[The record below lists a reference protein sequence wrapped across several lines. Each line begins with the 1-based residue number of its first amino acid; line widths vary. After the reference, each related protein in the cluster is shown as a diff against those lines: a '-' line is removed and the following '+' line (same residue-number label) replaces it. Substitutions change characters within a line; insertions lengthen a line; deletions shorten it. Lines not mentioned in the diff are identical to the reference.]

1 MNKAINCMLIIL
13 AFVMCISCGSYNTA
27 TMYADADTISIDG
40 ATRCDSLLFSDFF
53 KAPKVVLL
61 ETKPEC
67 VVQNI
72 RSLEI
77 YKEDIYILD
86 DRANKLYVFDGNGKF
101 KRTISSPGRGHGEYM
116 KLADFSIDRT
126 KEIIYLL
133 DEATDEILK
142 FRLDDYKF
150 LSSIKAVQNGYLTY
164 CMQEIGGKIYLNRS
178 SVLEKEKY
186 ELREIDE
193 RNGKQVG
200 KFLKSDDYNHG
211 WNFPLSLEHSNFYSK
226 NSQSPKYIGLFS
238 NLIMNVTADGV
249 SAAYIVDSRKFV
261 NKDEVLMMQ
270 RIAEGKLEKIDFSGI
285 YSQKRIHQISRFIE
299 SSSKVFFQYLE
310 GDERNYLVYDKASG
324 KTKTSSLFM
333 DDYVSDK
340 NMIPMDFCYSDE
352 QGVVALLKPC
362 FMPHFIKYI
371 IDGGKMRTHLDNY
384 SRLIK
389 LNKDSNPVLFFQ
401 IEEVGEVWIRSLSLH
416 HSKGKR
422 QALNMISHVLM
433 YDDGSCHTW

>member
-1 MNKAINCMLIIL
+1 MNKAINCMFIIL
-13 AFVMCISCGSYNTA
+13 VFVMCISCGSYNTA

-40 ATRCDSLLFSDFF
+40 ATRCDSLIFSDFF

-142 FRLDDYKF
+142 FSLDDYKF

-164 CMQEIGGKIYLNRS
+164 SIQEIGGKIYLNRS
-178 SVLEKEKY
+178 SVSEKEKY

-261 NKDEVLMMQ
+261 DKEEVLKMQ
-270 RIAEGKLEKIDFSGI
+270 KIAEGKLEKIDFSGI

-299 SSSKVFFQYLE
+299 SPSKVFFQYLE

-352 QGVVALLKPC
+352 RGVVALLKPC

-389 LNKDSNPVLFFQ
+389 LNKDSNPVLFFH
-401 IEEVGEVWIRSLSLH
+401 EY
-416 HSKGKR
+416 K
-422 QALNMISHVLM
+422 
-433 YDDGSCHTW
+433 

>member
-126 KEIIYLL
+126 KEVIYLL

-299 SSSKVFFQYLE
+299 SPSKVFFQYLE

-389 LNKDSNPVLFFQ
+389 LNKDSNPVLFFH
-401 IEEVGEVWIRSLSLH
+401 EY
-416 HSKGKR
+416 K
-422 QALNMISHVLM
+422 
-433 YDDGSCHTW
+433 

>member
-1 MNKAINCMLIIL
+1 MNKAINCMFIIL

-40 ATRCDSLLFSDFF
+40 ATRCDSLIFSDFF

-86 DRANKLYVFDGNGKF
+86 DRANKLYIFDGNGKF

-142 FRLDDYKF
+142 FSLNDYKF

-178 SVLEKEKY
+178 SVSEKEKY

-238 NLIMNVTADGV
+238 NLIMNVTADEV

-261 NKDEVLMMQ
+261 DKEEVLKMQ
-270 RIAEGKLEKIDFSGI
+270 KIAEGKLEKIDFSGI

-299 SSSKVFFQYLE
+299 SPSKVFFQYLE

-333 DDYVSDK
+333 DNYVSDK

-352 QGVVALLKPC
+352 RGVVALLKPC

-371 IDGGKMRTHLDNY
+371 INGGKMRTHLDNY

-389 LNKDSNPVLFFQ
+389 LNKDSNPVLFFH
-401 IEEVGEVWIRSLSLH
+401 EY
-416 HSKGKR
+416 K
-422 QALNMISHVLM
+422 
-433 YDDGSCHTW
+433 

>member
-1 MNKAINCMLIIL
+1 MNKAINCMFIIL
-13 AFVMCISCGSYNTA
+13 AFGMCISCGSYNTA

-40 ATRCDSLLFSDFF
+40 ATRCDSLIFSDFF

-86 DRANKLYVFDGNGKF
+86 DRANKLYIFDGNGKF

-142 FRLDDYKF
+142 FSLNDYKF

-261 NKDEVLMMQ
+261 DKEEVLKMQ
-270 RIAEGKLEKIDFSGI
+270 KIAEGKLEKIDFSGI

-299 SSSKVFFQYLE
+299 SPSKVFFQYLE

-352 QGVVALLKPC
+352 RGVVALLKPC

-371 IDGGKMRTHLDNY
+371 INGGKMRTHLDNY

-389 LNKDSNPVLFFQ
+389 LNKDSNPVLFFH
-401 IEEVGEVWIRSLSLH
+401 EY
-416 HSKGKR
+416 K
-422 QALNMISHVLM
+422 
-433 YDDGSCHTW
+433 

>member
-1 MNKAINCMLIIL
+1 MNKAINSMFIIL

-27 TMYADADTISIDG
+27 TMYADADTINIDG
-40 ATRCDSLLFSDFF
+40 ATRCDSLIFSDFF

-86 DRANKLYVFDGNGKF
+86 DHANKLYVFDGNGKF

-200 KFLKSDDYNHG
+200 KFLKSDDYNNG

-299 SSSKVFFQYLE
+299 SPSKVFFQYLE

-333 DDYVSDK
+333 NDYVSDK

-352 QGVVALLKPC
+352 RGVVALLKPC

-389 LNKDSNPVLFFQ
+389 LNKDSNPVLFFH
-401 IEEVGEVWIRSLSLH
+401 EY
-416 HSKGKR
+416 K
-422 QALNMISHVLM
+422 
-433 YDDGSCHTW
+433 

>member
-1 MNKAINCMLIIL
+1 MIPCAALAIID
-13 AFVMCISCGSYNTA
+13 MCISCGSYNAA

-40 ATRCDSLLFSDFF
+40 ATRCDSLIFSDFF

-142 FRLDDYKF
+142 FSLDDYKF

-193 RNGKQVG
+193 RNGKQMG

-270 RIAEGKLEKIDFSGI
+270 RVAEGKLEKIDFSGI

-299 SSSKVFFQYLE
+299 SPSNVFFQYLE
-310 GDERNYLVYDKASG
+310 GNERNYLVYDKASG

-333 DDYVSDK
+333 NDYVSDK

-352 QGVVALLKPC
+352 RGVVALLKPC

-371 IDGGKMRTHLDNY
+371 INGGKMRTHLDNY

-389 LNKDSNPVLFFQ
+389 LNKDSNPVLFFH
-401 IEEVGEVWIRSLSLH
+401 EY
-416 HSKGKR
+416 K
-422 QALNMISHVLM
+422 
-433 YDDGSCHTW
+433 

>member
-40 ATRCDSLLFSDFF
+40 ATRCDSLIFSDFF

-67 VVQNI
+67 VVLNI

-126 KEIIYLL
+126 KEVIYLL
-133 DEATDEILK
+133 DEATDEIQK
-142 FRLDDYKF
+142 FSLDDYKF

-200 KFLKSDDYNHG
+200 KFLKSDDYNNG

-270 RIAEGKLEKIDFSGI
+270 RVAEGKLEKIDFSSI

-299 SSSKVFFQYLE
+299 SPSKVFFQYLE

-333 DDYVSDK
+333 NDYVSDK

-352 QGVVALLKPC
+352 RGVVALLKPC

-389 LNKDSNPVLFFQ
+389 LNKDSNPVLFFH
-401 IEEVGEVWIRSLSLH
+401 EY
-416 HSKGKR
+416 K
-422 QALNMISHVLM
+422 
-433 YDDGSCHTW
+433 

>member
-1 MNKAINCMLIIL
+1 MNKAINCMFIIL

-40 ATRCDSLLFSDFF
+40 ATRCDSLIFSDFF

-142 FRLDDYKF
+142 FSLDDYKF

-299 SSSKVFFQYLE
+299 SPSKVFFQYLE

-333 DDYVSDK
+333 NDYVSDK

-352 QGVVALLKPC
+352 RGVVALLKPC

-371 IDGGKMRTHLDNY
+371 INGGKMRTHLDNY

-389 LNKDSNPVLFFQ
+389 LNKDSNPVLFFH
-401 IEEVGEVWIRSLSLH
+401 EY
-416 HSKGKR
+416 K
-422 QALNMISHVLM
+422 
-433 YDDGSCHTW
+433 

>member
-1 MNKAINCMLIIL
+1 MNKAINCIFIIL
-13 AFVMCISCGSYNTA
+13 AFVMCISCGSYNAA

-40 ATRCDSLLFSDFF
+40 ATRCDSLIFSDFF

-86 DRANKLYVFDGNGKF
+86 DRANKLYIFDGNGKF

-126 KEIIYLL
+126 KEVIYLL

-142 FRLDDYKF
+142 FSLDDYKF

-261 NKDEVLMMQ
+261 DKDEVLMMQ

-299 SSSKVFFQYLE
+299 SPSKVFFQYLE

-352 QGVVALLKPC
+352 RGVVALLKPC

-371 IDGGKMRTHLDNY
+371 INGGKMRTHLDNY

-389 LNKDSNPVLFFQ
+389 LNKDSNPVLFFH
-401 IEEVGEVWIRSLSLH
+401 EY
-416 HSKGKR
+416 K
-422 QALNMISHVLM
+422 
-433 YDDGSCHTW
+433 

>member
-1 MNKAINCMLIIL
+1 MNKAINSMFIIL

-40 ATRCDSLLFSDFF
+40 ATRCDSLIFSDFF

-142 FRLDDYKF
+142 FSLDDYKF

-164 CMQEIGGKIYLNRS
+164 SMQEIGGKIYLNRS

-193 RNGKQVG
+193 RNGKQMG
-200 KFLKSDDYNHG
+200 KFLKSEDYNNG

-261 NKDEVLMMQ
+261 NKEEVLKMQ
-270 RIAEGKLEKIDFSGI
+270 GIAEGKLEKIDFSDI

-299 SSSKVFFQYLE
+299 SPSKVFFQYLE

-333 DDYVSDK
+333 NDYVSDK

-352 QGVVALLKPC
+352 RGVVALLKPC

-389 LNKDSNPVLFFQ
+389 LNKDSNPVLFFH
-401 IEEVGEVWIRSLSLH
+401 EYR
-416 HSKGKR
+416 
-422 QALNMISHVLM
+422 
-433 YDDGSCHTW
+433 

>member
-1 MNKAINCMLIIL
+1 MNKAINCMFIIL
-13 AFVMCISCGSYNTA
+13 VFVMCISCGSYNTA

-40 ATRCDSLLFSDFF
+40 ATRCDSLIFSDFF

-86 DRANKLYVFDGNGKF
+86 DRANKLYIFDGNGKF

-126 KEIIYLL
+126 KEVIYLL

-142 FRLDDYKF
+142 FSLNDYKF

-164 CMQEIGGKIYLNRS
+164 CIQEIGGKIYLNRS

-299 SSSKVFFQYLE
+299 SPSKVFFQYLE

-352 QGVVALLKPC
+352 RGVVALLKPC

-371 IDGGKMRTHLDNY
+371 INGGKMRTHLDNY

-389 LNKDSNPVLFFQ
+389 LNKDSNPVLFFH
-401 IEEVGEVWIRSLSLH
+401 EY
-416 HSKGKR
+416 K
-422 QALNMISHVLM
+422 
-433 YDDGSCHTW
+433 

>member
-1 MNKAINCMLIIL
+1 MNKAINCMFIIL

-40 ATRCDSLLFSDFF
+40 ATRCDSLIFSDFF

-86 DRANKLYVFDGNGKF
+86 DRANKLYIFDGNGKF

-142 FRLDDYKF
+142 FSLDDYKF

-164 CMQEIGGKIYLNRS
+164 SMQEIGGKIYLNRS
-178 SVLEKEKY
+178 SVSEKEKY

-261 NKDEVLMMQ
+261 DKEEVLKMQ

-299 SSSKVFFQYLE
+299 SPSKVFFQYLE

-352 QGVVALLKPC
+352 RGVVALLKPC

-371 IDGGKMRTHLDNY
+371 INGGKMRTHLDNY

-389 LNKDSNPVLFFQ
+389 LNKDSNPVLFFH
-401 IEEVGEVWIRSLSLH
+401 EY
-416 HSKGKR
+416 K
-422 QALNMISHVLM
+422 
-433 YDDGSCHTW
+433 

>member
-1 MNKAINCMLIIL
+1 
-13 AFVMCISCGSYNTA
+13 
-27 TMYADADTISIDG
+27 MYADADTISIDG
-40 ATRCDSLLFSDFF
+40 ATRCDSLIFSDFF

-126 KEIIYLL
+126 KEVIYLL

-142 FRLDDYKF
+142 FSLDDYKF

-164 CMQEIGGKIYLNRS
+164 SMQEIGGKIYLNRS

-299 SSSKVFFQYLE
+299 SPSKVFFQYLE

-352 QGVVALLKPC
+352 RGVVALLKPC

-371 IDGGKMRTHLDNY
+371 INGGKMRTHLDNY

-389 LNKDSNPVLFFQ
+389 LNKDSNPVLFFH
-401 IEEVGEVWIRSLSLH
+401 EY
-416 HSKGKR
+416 K
-422 QALNMISHVLM
+422 
-433 YDDGSCHTW
+433 

>member
-1 MNKAINCMLIIL
+1 MNKAINCMFIIL

-40 ATRCDSLLFSDFF
+40 ATRCDSLIFSDFF

-86 DRANKLYVFDGNGKF
+86 DHANKLYVFDGNGKF

-126 KEIIYLL
+126 KEVIYLL

-142 FRLDDYKF
+142 FSLDDYKF

-261 NKDEVLMMQ
+261 DKEEVLKMQ
-270 RIAEGKLEKIDFSGI
+270 GIAEGKLEKIDFSDI

-299 SSSKVFFQYLE
+299 SPSKVFFQYLE

-352 QGVVALLKPC
+352 RGVVALLKPC

-371 IDGGKMRTHLDNY
+371 INGGKMRTHLDNY

-389 LNKDSNPVLFFQ
+389 LNKDSNPVLFFH
-401 IEEVGEVWIRSLSLH
+401 EY
-416 HSKGKR
+416 K
-422 QALNMISHVLM
+422 
-433 YDDGSCHTW
+433 

>member
-1 MNKAINCMLIIL
+1 MNKAINCMFIIL

-40 ATRCDSLLFSDFF
+40 ATRCDSLIFSDFF

-86 DRANKLYVFDGNGKF
+86 DRANKLYIFDGNGKF

-126 KEIIYLL
+126 KEVIYLL

-142 FRLDDYKF
+142 FSLDDYKF

-164 CMQEIGGKIYLNRS
+164 SMQEIGGKIYLNRS

-261 NKDEVLMMQ
+261 DKEEVLKMQ
-270 RIAEGKLEKIDFSGI
+270 KIAEGKLEKIDFSGI

-299 SSSKVFFQYLE
+299 SPSKVFFQYLE

-352 QGVVALLKPC
+352 RGVVALLKPC

-371 IDGGKMRTHLDNY
+371 INGGKMRTHLDNY

-389 LNKDSNPVLFFQ
+389 LNKDSNPVLFFH
-401 IEEVGEVWIRSLSLH
+401 EY
-416 HSKGKR
+416 K
-422 QALNMISHVLM
+422 
-433 YDDGSCHTW
+433 

>member
-1 MNKAINCMLIIL
+1 MNKAINCMFIIL

-40 ATRCDSLLFSDFF
+40 ATRCDSLIFSDFF

-101 KRTISSPGRGHGEYM
+101 KRTISSAGRGHGEYM

-142 FRLDDYKF
+142 FSLNDYKF

-178 SVLEKEKY
+178 SVSEKEKY

-261 NKDEVLMMQ
+261 DKEEVLKMQ
-270 RIAEGKLEKIDFSGI
+270 KIAEGKLEKIDFSGI

-299 SSSKVFFQYLE
+299 SPSKVFFQYLE

-352 QGVVALLKPC
+352 RGVVALLKPC

-389 LNKDSNPVLFFQ
+389 LNKDSNPVLFFH
-401 IEEVGEVWIRSLSLH
+401 EY
-416 HSKGKR
+416 K
-422 QALNMISHVLM
+422 
-433 YDDGSCHTW
+433 

>member
-1 MNKAINCMLIIL
+1 MNKAINCMFIIL

-40 ATRCDSLLFSDFF
+40 ATRCDSLIFSDFF

-86 DRANKLYVFDGNGKF
+86 DRANKLYIFDGNGKF

-142 FRLDDYKF
+142 FSLDDYKF

-164 CMQEIGGKIYLNRS
+164 SMQEIGGKIYLNRS
-178 SVLEKEKY
+178 SVSEKEKY

-261 NKDEVLMMQ
+261 DKEEVLKMQ
-270 RIAEGKLEKIDFSGI
+270 KIAEGKLEKIDFSGI

-299 SSSKVFFQYLE
+299 SPSKVFFQYLE

-333 DDYVSDK
+333 DNYVSDK

-352 QGVVALLKPC
+352 RGVVALLKPC

-371 IDGGKMRTHLDNY
+371 INGGKMRTHLDNY

-389 LNKDSNPVLFFQ
+389 LNKDSNPVLFFH
-401 IEEVGEVWIRSLSLH
+401 EY
-416 HSKGKR
+416 K
-422 QALNMISHVLM
+422 
-433 YDDGSCHTW
+433 

>member
-1 MNKAINCMLIIL
+1 MNKAINCMFIIL
-13 AFVMCISCGSYNTA
+13 VFVMCISCGSYNTA

-40 ATRCDSLLFSDFF
+40 ATRCDSLIFSDFF

-86 DRANKLYVFDGNGKF
+86 DRANKLYIFDGNGKF

-126 KEIIYLL
+126 KEVIYLL

-142 FRLDDYKF
+142 FSLDDYKF

-249 SAAYIVDSRKFV
+249 FAAYIVDSRNFV

-270 RIAEGKLEKIDFSGI
+270 RVAEGKLEKIDFSGI

-299 SSSKVFFQYLE
+299 SPSKVFFQYLE

-333 DDYVSDK
+333 NDYVSDK

-352 QGVVALLKPC
+352 RGVVALLKPC

-389 LNKDSNPVLFFQ
+389 LNKDSNPVLFFH
-401 IEEVGEVWIRSLSLH
+401 EY
-416 HSKGKR
+416 K
-422 QALNMISHVLM
+422 
-433 YDDGSCHTW
+433 

>member
-1 MNKAINCMLIIL
+1 MNKAINCMFIIL

-40 ATRCDSLLFSDFF
+40 ATRCDSLIFSDFF

-86 DRANKLYVFDGNGKF
+86 DRANKLYIFDGNGKF

-142 FRLDDYKF
+142 FSLDDYKF
-150 LSSIKAVQNGYLTY
+150 LSSIKAVQDGYLTY
-164 CMQEIGGKIYLNRS
+164 CMQEIDGKIYLNRS
-178 SVLEKEKY
+178 SVSEKEKY

-261 NKDEVLMMQ
+261 DKEEVLKMQ
-270 RIAEGKLEKIDFSGI
+270 KIAEGKLEKIDFSGI

-299 SSSKVFFQYLE
+299 SPSKVFFQYLE

-352 QGVVALLKPC
+352 RGVVALLKPC

-371 IDGGKMRTHLDNY
+371 INGGKMRTHLDNY

-389 LNKDSNPVLFFQ
+389 LNKDSNPVLFFH
-401 IEEVGEVWIRSLSLH
+401 EY
-416 HSKGKR
+416 K
-422 QALNMISHVLM
+422 
-433 YDDGSCHTW
+433 

>member
-1 MNKAINCMLIIL
+1 MNKAINCMFIIL
-13 AFVMCISCGSYNTA
+13 GFVMCISCGSYNTA

-40 ATRCDSLLFSDFF
+40 ATRCDSLIFSDFF

-142 FRLDDYKF
+142 FSLNDYKF

-178 SVLEKEKY
+178 SVSEKEKY

-261 NKDEVLMMQ
+261 DKEEVLKMQ

-299 SSSKVFFQYLE
+299 SPSKVFFQYLE

-352 QGVVALLKPC
+352 RGVVALLKPC
-362 FMPHFIKYI
+362 FMPHFMKYI
-371 IDGGKMRTHLDNY
+371 INGGKMRTHLDNY

-389 LNKDSNPVLFFQ
+389 LNKDSNPVLFFH
-401 IEEVGEVWIRSLSLH
+401 EY
-416 HSKGKR
+416 K
-422 QALNMISHVLM
+422 
-433 YDDGSCHTW
+433 

>member
-1 MNKAINCMLIIL
+1 MNKAINCMFIIL
-13 AFVMCISCGSYNTA
+13 VFVMCISCGSYNTA

-40 ATRCDSLLFSDFF
+40 ATRCDSLIFSDFF

-126 KEIIYLL
+126 KEVIYLL

-142 FRLDDYKF
+142 FSLDDYKF

-164 CMQEIGGKIYLNRS
+164 SMQEIGGKIYLNRS

-261 NKDEVLMMQ
+261 DKEEVLKMQ
-270 RIAEGKLEKIDFSGI
+270 KIAEGKLEKIDFSGI

-299 SSSKVFFQYLE
+299 SPSKVFFQYLE

-352 QGVVALLKPC
+352 RGVVALLKPC

-371 IDGGKMRTHLDNY
+371 INGGKMRTHLDNY

-389 LNKDSNPVLFFQ
+389 LNKDSNPVLFFH
-401 IEEVGEVWIRSLSLH
+401 EY
-416 HSKGKR
+416 K
-422 QALNMISHVLM
+422 
-433 YDDGSCHTW
+433 

>member
-1 MNKAINCMLIIL
+1 MNKAINCMFIIL
-13 AFVMCISCGSYNTA
+13 VFVMCISCGSYNTA

-40 ATRCDSLLFSDFF
+40 ATRCDSLIFSDFF

-142 FRLDDYKF
+142 FSLNDYKF

-178 SVLEKEKY
+178 SVSEKEKY

-211 WNFPLSLEHSNFYSK
+211 WNFPLSLEHINFYSK

-261 NKDEVLMMQ
+261 DKEEVLKMQ

-299 SSSKVFFQYLE
+299 SPSKVFFQYLE

-352 QGVVALLKPC
+352 RGVVALLKPC

-371 IDGGKMRTHLDNY
+371 INGGKMRTHLDNY

-389 LNKDSNPVLFFQ
+389 LNKDSNPVLFFH
-401 IEEVGEVWIRSLSLH
+401 EY
-416 HSKGKR
+416 K
-422 QALNMISHVLM
+422 
-433 YDDGSCHTW
+433 

>member
-1 MNKAINCMLIIL
+1 MFIIL

-86 DRANKLYVFDGNGKF
+86 DRVNKLYVFDGNGKF

-238 NLIMNVTADGV
+238 NMIMNVTADGV

-299 SSSKVFFQYLE
+299 SPSKVFFQYLE
-310 GDERNYLVYDKASG
+310 GDERNYLVYDKVSG

-333 DDYVSDK
+333 NDYVSDK

-352 QGVVALLKPC
+352 RGVVALLKPC

-389 LNKDSNPVLFFQ
+389 LNKDSNPVLFFH
-401 IEEVGEVWIRSLSLH
+401 EY
-416 HSKGKR
+416 K
-422 QALNMISHVLM
+422 
-433 YDDGSCHTW
+433 

>member
-1 MNKAINCMLIIL
+1 MNKAINCMFIIL

-40 ATRCDSLLFSDFF
+40 ATRCDSLIFSDFF

-86 DRANKLYVFDGNGKF
+86 DRANKLYIFDGNGKF

-116 KLADFSIDRT
+116 KLADFSINRT
-126 KEIIYLL
+126 KEVIYLL

-142 FRLDDYKF
+142 FSLDDYKF

-200 KFLKSDDYNHG
+200 KFLKSDDYNNG

-299 SSSKVFFQYLE
+299 SPSKVFFQYLE

-352 QGVVALLKPC
+352 RGVVALLKPC
-362 FMPHFIKYI
+362 FMPHFMKYI
-371 IDGGKMRTHLDNY
+371 INGGKMRTHLDNY

-389 LNKDSNPVLFFQ
+389 LNKDSNPVLFFH
-401 IEEVGEVWIRSLSLH
+401 EY
-416 HSKGKR
+416 K
-422 QALNMISHVLM
+422 
-433 YDDGSCHTW
+433 

>member
-1 MNKAINCMLIIL
+1 
-13 AFVMCISCGSYNTA
+13 
-27 TMYADADTISIDG
+27 MYADADTISIDG
-40 ATRCDSLLFSDFF
+40 ATRCDSLIFSDFF

-126 KEIIYLL
+126 KEVIYLL

-142 FRLDDYKF
+142 FSLDDYKF

-164 CMQEIGGKIYLNRS
+164 SMQEIGGKIYLNRS

-270 RIAEGKLEKIDFSGI
+270 RVAEGKLEKIDFSGI

-299 SSSKVFFQYLE
+299 SPSKVFFQYLE

-333 DDYVSDK
+333 NDYVSDK

-352 QGVVALLKPC
+352 RGVVALLKPC

-371 IDGGKMRTHLDNY
+371 INGGKMRTHLDNY

-389 LNKDSNPVLFFQ
+389 LNKDSNPVLFFH
-401 IEEVGEVWIRSLSLH
+401 EY
-416 HSKGKR
+416 K
-422 QALNMISHVLM
+422 
-433 YDDGSCHTW
+433 

>member
-1 MNKAINCMLIIL
+1 MNKAINCMFIIL

-40 ATRCDSLLFSDFF
+40 ATRCDSLIFSDFF

-142 FRLDDYKF
+142 FSLNDYKF

-178 SVLEKEKY
+178 SVSEKEKY

-261 NKDEVLMMQ
+261 DKEEVLKMQ
-270 RIAEGKLEKIDFSGI
+270 GIAEGKLEKIDFSGI

-299 SSSKVFFQYLE
+299 SPSKVFFQYLE

-352 QGVVALLKPC
+352 RGVVALLKPC

-371 IDGGKMRTHLDNY
+371 INGGKMRTHLDNY

-389 LNKDSNPVLFFQ
+389 LNKDSNPVLFFH
-401 IEEVGEVWIRSLSLH
+401 EY
-416 HSKGKR
+416 K
-422 QALNMISHVLM
+422 
-433 YDDGSCHTW
+433 

>member
-1 MNKAINCMLIIL
+1 MNKAINCMFIIL
-13 AFVMCISCGSYNTA
+13 VFVMCISCGSYNTA

-40 ATRCDSLLFSDFF
+40 ATRCDSLIFSDFF

-142 FRLDDYKF
+142 FSLNDYKF

-178 SVLEKEKY
+178 SVSEKEKY

-200 KFLKSDDYNHG
+200 KFLQSDDYNHG

-261 NKDEVLMMQ
+261 DKEEVLKMQ
-270 RIAEGKLEKIDFSGI
+270 KIAEGKLEKIDFSGI

-299 SSSKVFFQYLE
+299 SPSKVFFQYLE

-352 QGVVALLKPC
+352 RGVVALLKPC

-371 IDGGKMRTHLDNY
+371 INGGKMRTHLDNY

-389 LNKDSNPVLFFQ
+389 LNKDSNPVLFFH
-401 IEEVGEVWIRSLSLH
+401 EY
-416 HSKGKR
+416 K
-422 QALNMISHVLM
+422 
-433 YDDGSCHTW
+433 

>member
-1 MNKAINCMLIIL
+1 MNKAINCMFIIL

-40 ATRCDSLLFSDFF
+40 ATRCDSLIFSNFF

-86 DRANKLYVFDGNGKF
+86 DRANKLYIFDGNGNF

-126 KEIIYLL
+126 KEVIYLL

-142 FRLDDYKF
+142 FSLDDYKF

-270 RIAEGKLEKIDFSGI
+270 RVAEGKLEKIDFSGI

-299 SSSKVFFQYLE
+299 SPSKVFFQYLE

-352 QGVVALLKPC
+352 RGVVALLKPC

-371 IDGGKMRTHLDNY
+371 INGGKMRTHLDNY

-389 LNKDSNPVLFFQ
+389 LNKDSNPVLFFH
-401 IEEVGEVWIRSLSLH
+401 EY
-416 HSKGKR
+416 K
-422 QALNMISHVLM
+422 
-433 YDDGSCHTW
+433 

>member
-1 MNKAINCMLIIL
+1 MIKGKDMNKAINCMFIIL

-40 ATRCDSLLFSDFF
+40 ATKCDSLIFSDFF

-86 DRANKLYVFDGNGKF
+86 DRANKLYIFDGNGKF

-142 FRLDDYKF
+142 FSLDDYKF

-178 SVLEKEKY
+178 SVSEKEKY

-261 NKDEVLMMQ
+261 DKEEVLKMQ
-270 RIAEGKLEKIDFSGI
+270 KIAEGKLEKIDFSGI

-299 SSSKVFFQYLE
+299 SPSKVFFQYLE

-352 QGVVALLKPC
+352 RGVVALLKPC

-371 IDGGKMRTHLDNY
+371 INGGKMRTHLDNY

-389 LNKDSNPVLFFQ
+389 LNKDSNPVLFFH
-401 IEEVGEVWIRSLSLH
+401 EY
-416 HSKGKR
+416 K
-422 QALNMISHVLM
+422 
-433 YDDGSCHTW
+433 

>member
-1 MNKAINCMLIIL
+1 MNKAINCIFIIL
-13 AFVMCISCGSYNTA
+13 AFVMCISCGSYNAA

-40 ATRCDSLLFSDFF
+40 ATRCDSLIFSDFF

-101 KRTISSPGRGHGEYM
+101 KRTIFSPGRGHGEYM

-126 KEIIYLL
+126 KEVIYLL

-142 FRLDDYKF
+142 FSLDDYKF

-164 CMQEIGGKIYLNRS
+164 SMQEIGGKIYLNRS

-299 SSSKVFFQYLE
+299 SPSKVFFQYLE

-352 QGVVALLKPC
+352 QGVVALLKPY

-371 IDGGKMRTHLDNY
+371 INGGKMRTHLDNY

-389 LNKDSNPVLFFQ
+389 LNKDSNPVLFFH
-401 IEEVGEVWIRSLSLH
+401 EY
-416 HSKGKR
+416 K
-422 QALNMISHVLM
+422 
-433 YDDGSCHTW
+433 

>member
-1 MNKAINCMLIIL
+1 MNKAINCMFIIL
-13 AFVMCISCGSYNTA
+13 VFVMCISCGSYNTA

-142 FRLDDYKF
+142 FSLDDYKF

-249 SAAYIVDSRKFV
+249 FAAYIVDSRNFV

-270 RIAEGKLEKIDFSGI
+270 RVAEGKLEKIDFSGI

-299 SSSKVFFQYLE
+299 SPSKVFFQYLE

-333 DDYVSDK
+333 NDYVSDK

-352 QGVVALLKPC
+352 RGVVALLKPC

-389 LNKDSNPVLFFQ
+389 LNKDSNPVLFFH
-401 IEEVGEVWIRSLSLH
+401 EY
-416 HSKGKR
+416 K
-422 QALNMISHVLM
+422 
-433 YDDGSCHTW
+433 

>member
-178 SVLEKEKY
+178 SDLEKEKY

-193 RNGKQVG
+193 RNGKQLG

-389 LNKDSNPVLFFQ
+389 LNKDSNPVLFFH
-401 IEEVGEVWIRSLSLH
+401 EY
-416 HSKGKR
+416 K
-422 QALNMISHVLM
+422 
-433 YDDGSCHTW
+433 

>member
-1 MNKAINCMLIIL
+1 MNKAINCMFIIL

-238 NLIMNVTADGV
+238 NMIMNVTADGV

-270 RIAEGKLEKIDFSGI
+270 KIAEGKLEKIDFSGI

-299 SSSKVFFQYLE
+299 SPSKVFFQYLE

-352 QGVVALLKPC
+352 RGVVALLKPC

-371 IDGGKMRTHLDNY
+371 INGGKMRTHLDNY

-389 LNKDSNPVLFFQ
+389 LNKDSNPVLFFH
-401 IEEVGEVWIRSLSLH
+401 EY
-416 HSKGKR
+416 K
-422 QALNMISHVLM
+422 
-433 YDDGSCHTW
+433 

>member
-1 MNKAINCMLIIL
+1 MNKAINCMFIIL
-13 AFVMCISCGSYNTA
+13 VFVMCISCGSYNTA

-40 ATRCDSLLFSDFF
+40 ATRCDSLIFSDFF

-86 DRANKLYVFDGNGKF
+86 DRANKLYIFDGNGKF

-116 KLADFSIDRT
+116 KLADFSINRT

-142 FRLDDYKF
+142 FSLNDYKF

-178 SVLEKEKY
+178 SVSEKEKY

-200 KFLKSDDYNHG
+200 KFLKSDDYNYG

-261 NKDEVLMMQ
+261 DKEEVLKMQ
-270 RIAEGKLEKIDFSGI
+270 KIAEGKLEKIDFSGI

-299 SSSKVFFQYLE
+299 SPSKVFFQYLE

-352 QGVVALLKPC
+352 RGVVALLKPC

-371 IDGGKMRTHLDNY
+371 INGGKMRTHLDNY
-384 SRLIK
+384 SRLMK
-389 LNKDSNPVLFFQ
+389 LNKDSNPVLFFH
-401 IEEVGEVWIRSLSLH
+401 EY
-416 HSKGKR
+416 K
-422 QALNMISHVLM
+422 
-433 YDDGSCHTW
+433 

>member
-1 MNKAINCMLIIL
+1 MNKAINSMFIIL

-40 ATRCDSLLFSDFF
+40 ATRCDSLIFSDFF

-86 DRANKLYVFDGNGKF
+86 DHANKLYVFDGNGKF

-142 FRLDDYKF
+142 FSLDDYKF

-178 SVLEKEKY
+178 SVSEKEKY

-200 KFLKSDDYNHG
+200 KFLKSDDYNNG

-261 NKDEVLMMQ
+261 DKEEVLKMQ
-270 RIAEGKLEKIDFSGI
+270 KIAEGKLEKIDFSGI

-299 SSSKVFFQYLE
+299 SPSNVFFQYLE
-310 GDERNYLVYDKASG
+310 GNERNYLVYDKASG

-333 DDYVSDK
+333 NDYVSDK

-352 QGVVALLKPC
+352 RGVVALLKPC

-389 LNKDSNPVLFFQ
+389 LNKDSNPVLFFH
-401 IEEVGEVWIRSLSLH
+401 EY
-416 HSKGKR
+416 K
-422 QALNMISHVLM
+422 
-433 YDDGSCHTW
+433 

>member
-1 MNKAINCMLIIL
+1 MNKAINCMFIIL

-40 ATRCDSLLFSDFF
+40 ATRCDSLIFSDFF

-86 DRANKLYVFDGNGKF
+86 DRANKLYIFDGNGKF

-116 KLADFSIDRT
+116 KLADFSINRT

-142 FRLDDYKF
+142 FSLNDYKF
-150 LSSIKAVQNGYLTY
+150 LSSIKAVQDGYLTY
-164 CMQEIGGKIYLNRS
+164 CMQEIDGKIYLNRS

-200 KFLKSDDYNHG
+200 KFLKSDDYNNG

-261 NKDEVLMMQ
+261 DKEEVLKMQ
-270 RIAEGKLEKIDFSGI
+270 KIAEGKLEKIDFSGI

-299 SSSKVFFQYLE
+299 SPSKVFFQYLE

-352 QGVVALLKPC
+352 RGVVALLKPC
-362 FMPHFIKYI
+362 FMPHFMKYI
-371 IDGGKMRTHLDNY
+371 INGGKMRTHLDNY

-389 LNKDSNPVLFFQ
+389 LNKDSNPVLFFH
-401 IEEVGEVWIRSLSLH
+401 EY
-416 HSKGKR
+416 K
-422 QALNMISHVLM
+422 
-433 YDDGSCHTW
+433 

>member
-1 MNKAINCMLIIL
+1 MNKAINCMFIIL

-40 ATRCDSLLFSDFF
+40 ATRCDSLIFSDFF

-86 DRANKLYVFDGNGKF
+86 DRANKLYIFDGNGKF

-142 FRLDDYKF
+142 FSLDDYKF

-261 NKDEVLMMQ
+261 DKEEVLKMQ
-270 RIAEGKLEKIDFSGI
+270 GIAEGKLEKIDFSDI

-299 SSSKVFFQYLE
+299 SPSKVFFQYLE

-352 QGVVALLKPC
+352 RGVVALLKPC

-371 IDGGKMRTHLDNY
+371 INGGKMRTHLDNY

-389 LNKDSNPVLFFQ
+389 LNKDSNPVLFFH
-401 IEEVGEVWIRSLSLH
+401 EY
-416 HSKGKR
+416 K
-422 QALNMISHVLM
+422 
-433 YDDGSCHTW
+433 

>member
-1 MNKAINCMLIIL
+1 MNKAINCMFIIL
-13 AFVMCISCGSYNTA
+13 GFVMCISCGSYNTA

-40 ATRCDSLLFSDFF
+40 ATRCDSLIFSDFF

-142 FRLDDYKF
+142 FSLNDYKF

-178 SVLEKEKY
+178 SVSEKEKY

-270 RIAEGKLEKIDFSGI
+270 RVAEGKLEKIDFSGI

-299 SSSKVFFQYLE
+299 SPSKVFFQYLE

-352 QGVVALLKPC
+352 RGVVALLKPC
-362 FMPHFIKYI
+362 FMPHFMKYI
-371 IDGGKMRTHLDNY
+371 INGGKMRTHLDNY

-389 LNKDSNPVLFFQ
+389 LNKDSNPVLFFH
-401 IEEVGEVWIRSLSLH
+401 EY
-416 HSKGKR
+416 K
-422 QALNMISHVLM
+422 
-433 YDDGSCHTW
+433 

>member
-1 MNKAINCMLIIL
+1 MNKAINCMFIIL

-40 ATRCDSLLFSDFF
+40 ATRCDSLIFSDFF

-86 DRANKLYVFDGNGKF
+86 DRANKLYIFDGNGKF

-116 KLADFSIDRT
+116 KLADFSINRT

-142 FRLDDYKF
+142 FSLNDYKF

-178 SVLEKEKY
+178 SVSEKEKY

-193 RNGKQVG
+193 CNGKQVG

-261 NKDEVLMMQ
+261 DKEEVLKMQ

-299 SSSKVFFQYLE
+299 SPSKVFFQYLE

-352 QGVVALLKPC
+352 RGVVALLKPC

-371 IDGGKMRTHLDNY
+371 INGGKMRTHLDNY

-389 LNKDSNPVLFFQ
+389 LNKDSNPVLFFH
-401 IEEVGEVWIRSLSLH
+401 EY
-416 HSKGKR
+416 K
-422 QALNMISHVLM
+422 
-433 YDDGSCHTW
+433 

>member
-1 MNKAINCMLIIL
+1 MNKAINCMFIIL

-40 ATRCDSLLFSDFF
+40 ATRCDSLIFSDFF

-86 DRANKLYVFDGNGKF
+86 DRANKLYIFDGNGKF

-126 KEIIYLL
+126 KEVIYLL

-142 FRLDDYKF
+142 FSLDDYKF

-178 SVLEKEKY
+178 SVSEKEKY

-261 NKDEVLMMQ
+261 DKEEVLKMQ
-270 RIAEGKLEKIDFSGI
+270 KIAEGKLEKIDFSGI

-299 SSSKVFFQYLE
+299 SPSKVFFQYLE

-352 QGVVALLKPC
+352 RGVVALLKPC

-371 IDGGKMRTHLDNY
+371 INGGKMRTHLDNY
-384 SRLIK
+384 SRLVK
-389 LNKDSNPVLFFQ
+389 LNKDSNPVLFFH
-401 IEEVGEVWIRSLSLH
+401 EY
-416 HSKGKR
+416 K
-422 QALNMISHVLM
+422 
-433 YDDGSCHTW
+433 